1 MDRRRIE
8 KIFPYLLLAGVLLGC
23 SDEDSRPPII
33 FSIKAEPK
41 IVEPGGSLTVTVEAG
56 DPDKDKLSYTWS
68 VPNGR
73 IEGSGKSVIWYSPE
87 VEGKYDITVKVSDG
101 SDSVNKSVTVRVWK
115 TRPGD
120 YYPLSI
126 GNRWIYKDESN
137 NIIISDIID
146 TIDVMGTKVFV
157 KQTITSGYEGAVN
170 FSYVAKSEKGVD
182 QYALGG
188 ASAGDDTI
196 IFSPALPLY
205 RFPLI
210 PGETWDIEF
219 EVKLSDGFFVGN
231 GKTVSE
237 VISEEDLTV
246 PAGSFSNVFQVKEDF
261 SWELLGQK
269 LDHTISR
276 QWLAPNVGVIKFI
289 NEQTRGNE
297 TFITEAILQSYSLK

>member
-1 MDRRRIE
+1 MDRRRI
-8 KIFPYLLLAGVLLGC
+8 KNVFPYLLLVCILFGC

-41 IVEPGGSLTVTVEAG
+41 IVEPGGSSTITVEAG
-56 DPDKDKLSYTWS
+56 DPDKDKLIYTWS
-68 VPNGR
+68 VINGR
-73 IEGSGKSVIWYSPE
+73 IEGSGKSIIWYSPE
-87 VEGKYDITVKVSDG
+87 TEGKYDITVTVSDG
-101 SDSVNKSVTVRVWK
+101 SNSVNKSITIRVWK

-126 GNRWIYKDESN
+126 GNKWIYKDEN
-137 NIIISDIID
+137 NNTITFDILDI
-146 TIDVMGTKVFV
+146 IDVMGTKVFV
-157 KQTITSGYEGAVN
+157 KQTTTSGYEGAVN
-170 FSYVAKSEKGVD
+170 FSYVAKSEKGID

-188 ASAGDDTI
+188 ASVGDDTI
-196 IFSPALPLY
+196 IFSPTLPLY
-205 RFPLI
+205 KFPLI
-210 PGETWDIEF
+210 PGETWETEF
-219 EVKLSDGFFVGN
+219 EVKLPDGYYVGN
-231 GKTVSE
+231 GKAVYE

-276 QWLAPNVGVIKFI
+276 QWLAPNVGIVKFI

>member
-1 MDRRRIE
+1 MDRRRI
-8 KIFPYLLLAGVLLGC
+8 KNIFPYLLLVCILSSC

-41 IVEPGGSLTVTVEAG
+41 IVEPGGSSTITVEAG
-56 DPDKDKLSYTWS
+56 DPDKDKLIYTWS
-68 VPNGR
+68 VINGK
-73 IEGSGKSVIWYSPE
+73 IEGSEKSIIWYSPE
-87 VEGKYDITVKVSDG
+87 AEGKYDIIVTVSDG
-101 SDSVNKSVTVRVWK
+101 SNSVNKSITVRVWK

-126 GNRWIYKDESN
+126 GNKWIYKDKNN
-137 NIIISDIID
+137 NIITFDIID
-146 TIDVMGTKVFV
+146 IIDVMGTKVFV
-157 KQTITSGYEGAVN
+157 KQTTTSGYEGAVN
-170 FSYVAKSEKGVD
+170 FSYVAKSEKGID

-196 IFSPALPLY
+196 IFSPTLPLY

-210 PGETWDIEF
+210 PGETWETEF
-219 EVKLSDGFFVGN
+219 EVKLPDGYFVGN
-231 GKTVSE
+231 GKAIYE
-237 VISEEDLTV
+237 VISEENLTI

-276 QWLAPNVGVIKFI
+276 QWLAPDVGIVKFI

-297 TFITEAILQSYSLK
+297 TFITEAILQSYSIK